1 MVKRQ
6 TAGRLKKRLDYVKVS
21 VLLEL
26 NSFDD
31 IERQRAKRAGS
42 LANPVSAKPVV
53 KKRRVMNDK
62 TGEPPTSN
70 STETPSPAEALVAPT
85 ANKVKSPEAEP
96 MEPKGPWNAS
106 EPRGDEPL
114 PAVSGS
120 HHGKIR
126 PKKQIARIILPQPV
140 SRHR

>member
-42 LANPVSAKPVV
+42 LANPASAKPVA
-53 KKRRVMNDK
+53 KRR
-62 TGEPPTSN
+62 
-70 STETPSPAEALVAPT
+70 
-85 ANKVKSPEAEP
+85 
-96 MEPKGPWNAS
+96 
-106 EPRGDEPL
+106 
-114 PAVSGS
+114 S
-120 HHGKIR
+120 HE
-126 PKKQIARIILPQPV
+126 
-140 SRHR
+140 